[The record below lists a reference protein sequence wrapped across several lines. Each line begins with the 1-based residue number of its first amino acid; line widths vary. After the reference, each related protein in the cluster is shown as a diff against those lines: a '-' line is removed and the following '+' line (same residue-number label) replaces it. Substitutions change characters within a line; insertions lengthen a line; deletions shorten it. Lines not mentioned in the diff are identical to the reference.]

1 MILFSYPIQT
11 ASGDEYLVRINA
23 ISKKSLP
30 EYLLAALE
38 GIEVFE
44 VTLERGSGNNPTSAS
59 ILFDITNVIARV
71 LFDNPDSI
79 FYFYCDDLH
88 DIPRRDQNI
97 SPQAFRSQLFSRM
110 MDRYVQKHCISNL
123 TNTPV
128 ELHVDHDIY
137 IHLIAYAKHLPAV
150 QLLKEAIEE
159 IADK

>member
-88 DIPRRDQNI
+88 DIL
-97 SPQAFRSQLFSRM
+97 RSQLFSRM